1 MANAEAFAKMKP
13 GALFVNTAR
22 GPLCDYDALY
32 EALVSGHLGGA
43 MLETFAVEP
52 VPADWPLLQLPNVTL
67 TPHIAGSVGLECRRM
82 GRMMIDELSR
92 HLAGEPLQG
101 EVLREQLEMLA

>member
-1 MANAEAFAKMKP
+1 MREDELIAVLKERSDLYAVLDVMANEP
-13 GALFVNTAR
+13 PDREHALF
-22 GPLCDYDALY
+22 
-32 EALVSGHLGGA
+32 S
-43 MLETFAVEP
+43 
-52 VPADWPLLQLPNVTL
+52 LPNVVL